1 MLRHP
6 MPLFLTFLLYYIM
19 TNTKEK
25 TVVKK
30 QPKQKVVVKP
40 QIKDKL
46 YELTINETPIVYILK
61 SKGILWFDEEKGY
74 EREIKYCENQKT
86 VFADEMKGVQRLSH
100 ISFRDGKLYVP
111 KEKQTLQ
118 RFLALHPENGRKFQE
133 HNPVKIAE
141 DDLTVLELEI
151 EALNTAQKIDIDHAE
166 AILRSELGNEVSKM
180 TSKELKRDLLLFAK
194 TNPTLFLELANDE
207 NINIRNLGIKA
218 VENNIINLSS
228 DQRTF
233 TWASTGRKLIT
244 VPFDE
249 NPYSALAAWFK
260 TDEGVEVYQTIEK
273 KLK

>member
-1 MLRHP
+1 M
-6 MPLFLTFLLYYIM
+6 
-19 TNTKEK
+19 EK
-25 TVVKK
+25 TKQKK
-30 QPKQKVVVKP
+30 QTDVKP
-40 QIKDKL
+40 VYKDKL
-46 YELTINETPIVYILK
+46 YELTINETPIVFILK
-61 SKGILWFDEEKGY
+61 SKGILWFDPEKGY
-74 EREIKYCENQKT
+74 EREVKYCPNQKT
-86 VFADEMKGVQRLSH
+86 IFVDEMKGVQRLEH
-100 ISFRDGKLYVP
+100 VSFKDGQLFVP

-118 RFLALHPENGRKFQE
+118 KFLEVHPLNGKKFKE
-133 HNPVKIAE
+133 HNAVQIAE
-141 DDLTVLELEI
+141 DDLTVLEMELE
-151 EALNTAQKIDIDHAE
+151 AMNTAQTIDVDHAE

-194 TNPTLFLELANDE
+194 NNPKLFLELANDE
-207 NINIRNLGIKA
+207 NINIRNMGIRA

-233 TWASTGRKLIT
+233 EWASTGRKLIT

>member
-1 MLRHP
+1 MEK
-6 MPLFLTFLLYYIM
+6 
-19 TNTKEK
+19 TKQK
-25 TVVKK
+25 KQTVVK
-30 QPKQKVVVKP
+30 PVY
-40 QIKDKL
+40 KDKL
-46 YELTINETPIVYILK
+46 YELTINETPIVFILK
-61 SKGILWFDEEKGY
+61 SKGLLWFDPEKGY
-74 EREIKYCENQKT
+74 EREVKYCPNQKT
-86 VFADEMKGVQRLSH
+86 IFVDEMKGVQRLEH
-100 ISFRDGKLYVP
+100 VTFRDGKLFVP

-118 RFLALHPENGRKFQE
+118 KFLEVHPLNGKKFVEYNAIQ
-133 HNPVKIAE
+133 IAE
-141 DDLTVLELEI
+141 DDLDVLEMELE
-151 EALNTAQKIDIDHAE
+151 AMNTAQTIDIDHAE

-194 TNPTLFLELANDE
+194 NNPKLFLELANDE
-207 NINIRNLGIKA
+207 NINIRNMGIKA

>member
-1 MLRHP
+1 MEK
-6 MPLFLTFLLYYIM
+6 
-19 TNTKEK
+19 TKQK
-25 TVVKK
+25 KQTVVK
-30 QPKQKVVVKP
+30 PVY
-40 QIKDKL
+40 KDKL

-61 SKGILWFDEEKGY
+61 SKGILWFDPEKGY
-74 EREIKYCENQKT
+74 EREVKYCPNQKT
-86 VFADEMKGVQRLSH
+86 IFTDEMKGVQRLEH
-100 ISFRDGKLYVP
+100 VAFRDGKLFVP

-118 RFLALHPENGRKFQE
+118 KFLDIHPLNGKKFE
-133 HNPVKIAE
+133 EFDAVKIAE
-141 DDLTVLELEI
+141 DDLDVIQLELE
-151 EALNTAQKIDIDHAE
+151 AMNTAQTIDVDQSE
-166 AILRSELGNEVSKM
+166 AILRSELGNQVSTM

-194 TNPTLFLELANDE
+194 NNPVLFLELANDE
-207 NINIRNLGIKA
+207 NINIRNTGIKA

-260 TDEGVEVYQTIEK
+260 TDEGIEVYQTVEK